1 MAAFEELVG
10 SGGMGGGQSYPFAL
24 VPAEW
29 RTDAPVVGA
38 EALHAH
44 FRIWLTDL
52 GHDSYRDRAAAAS

>member
-1 MAAFEELVG
+1 
-10 SGGMGGGQSYPFAL
+10 MGGSQSYPFAL

-29 RTDAPVVGA
+29 RRTDGPVVGA

-52 GHDSYRDRAAAAS
+52 GHDSYRDPAAATS